1 MINAHSSANVLVTGH
16 SLGGAMAMICGMEL
30 KRVFQAI
37 KLEIHTFGAPRI
49 GTKQLAHHINN
60 KIENVY
66 RVVRNRDIIPHLP
79 PDLPKF

>member
-1 MINAHSSANVLVTGH
+1 MNAHSSASVLVTGH

-60 KIENVY
+60 KI
-66 RVVRNRDIIPHLP
+66 
-79 PDLPKF
+79 